1 MNLCVVWSPRA
12 DLAAGYFIG
21 KFPRARIAAG
31 CLGRYAG
38 DVTFCVMGRTDIP
51 ASVCNTSVNYV
62 GVFTMTMSKVLRC
75 SVIGAMLAGGAAAH
89 ALTVKPLVAQATL
102 VIGQVNVMHAD
113 GSASAMT
120 RGFEVRVGD
129 TVQTELG
136 GHVHLRFV
144 DGGRISVRPSS
155 RLQIDSYGYSETDAQ
170 ASAIKF
176 KLEEGVVRSI
186 TGEWGAA
193 ARHRFRLNTP
203 VAAIGV
209 KGTDFLV
216 KATSDLTSASVF
228 TGAISVAPLLGACG
242 AGLGPCQD
250 GRLLSED
257 MKGQMVE
264 LGRLQTA
271 PRLVPS
277 VDLAV
282 ASLPQ
287 QAVTL
292 AERQPQ
298 TVGTAVLLA
307 SADKPLLTE
316 EQVAAAV
323 NTLKPPQPT
332 LPPEPAAP
340 KTLSWGRYAW
350 AQSLT
355 GDSFS
360 AQIDSAML
368 QASERLA
375 SNGAYALFRP
385 LEDGKPI
392 VYAPGSGMAQFRLE
406 GASAS
411 VVSSSKPLEHVSV
424 TAATLGVNFD
434 ASTFSTRLDVQ
445 GAKMGSDVVQATGII
460 SNTGVMRSVGG
471 SSIVQGGLSADGRE
485 AGYLFQKSVSSGTL
499 QGITVWGR

>member
-1 MNLCVVWSPRA
+1 
-12 DLAAGYFIG
+12 
-21 KFPRARIAAG
+21 
-31 CLGRYAG
+31 
-38 DVTFCVMGRTDIP
+38 
-51 ASVCNTSVNYV
+51 
-62 GVFTMTMSKVLRC
+62 MSKVLRC

-89 ALTVKPLVAQATL
+89 ALTAHPPVAQATL
-102 VIGQVNVMHAD
+102 VIGQVRVMHAD

-144 DGGRISVRPSS
+144 DGGRVSVRPSS
-155 RLQIDSYGYSETDAQ
+155 RLQIDSYGYSETDTQ

-271 PRLVPS
+271 PRIVPS
-277 VDLAV
+277 TDLTV

-292 AERQPQ
+292 AERQTQ
-298 TVGTAVLLA
+298 NVGTAVLVA
-307 SADKPLLTE
+307 STDKPLTE

-323 NTLKPPQPT
+323 NMLKPTQPQEPTVPT
-332 LPPEPAAP
+332 LPTEPPPP
-340 KTLSWGRYAW
+340 KTLSWGRYTYG
-350 AQSLT
+350 QLLT
-355 GDSFS
+355 GDTFS
-360 AQIDSAML
+360 KEISVAML

-375 SNGAYALFRP
+375 SNGSYALLRP

-392 VYAPGSGMAQFRLE
+392 AFAPGSGSAQFRLE

-411 VVSSSKPLEHVSV
+411 VLRNGLATTLEHVSV
-424 TAATLGVNFD
+424 TAASLGVNFD
-434 ASTFSTRLDVQ
+434 NSTFSTRLDVQ
-445 GAKMGSDVVQATGII
+445 GAQLGKDVIQASGTISSTGL
-460 SNTGVMRSVGG
+460 MRSVGG
-471 SSIVQGGLSADGRE
+471 NSIVQGGLSADGRE
-485 AGYLFQKSVSSGTL
+485 AGYLFQKGIPSGTL

>member
-1 MNLCVVWSPRA
+1 
-12 DLAAGYFIG
+12 
-21 KFPRARIAAG
+21 
-31 CLGRYAG
+31 
-38 DVTFCVMGRTDIP
+38 
-51 ASVCNTSVNYV
+51 
-62 GVFTMTMSKVLRC
+62 MTMSKVLRC

-89 ALTVKPLVAQATL
+89 ALTAQPLVAQATL
-102 VIGQVNVMHAD
+102 VIGQVSVMHAD

-155 RLQIDSYGYSETDAQ
+155 RLQIDSYGYSENDAQ

-271 PRLVPS
+271 PRLVPA

-282 ASLPQ
+282 VSLPQ
-287 QAVTL
+287 QAAAL
-292 AERQPQ
+292 AERQAPS
-298 TVGTAVLLA
+298 VGTAVLLA
-307 SADKPLLTE
+307 ATDKPLLTDA
-316 EQVAAAV
+316 QVAAAV
-323 NTLKPPQPT
+323 GTLKPPPPPPLPLQPT
-332 LPPEPAAP
+332 LPLEPPAS
-340 KTLSWGRYAW
+340 KTLGWGRYAW
-350 AQSLT
+350 VQPLG
-355 GDSFS
+355 GDNFS
-360 AQIDSAML
+360 AEIDVAML
-368 QASERLA
+368 KANERLA
-375 SNGAYALFRP
+375 GNGAYALFRP
-385 LEDGKPI
+385 LENGQP
-392 VYAPGSGMAQFRLE
+392 VAYAPGAGTVQFRLE
-406 GASAS
+406 NSAAS
-411 VVSSSKPLEHVSV
+411 VLRNSGLESVSI

-434 ASTFSTRLDVQ
+434 TSSFATRLEVQ
-445 GAKMGSDVVQATGII
+445 GAQLGRDVVQASGTITDRGF
-460 SNTGVMRSVGG
+460 MQSVGG
-471 SSIVQGGLSADGRE
+471 GSTVQGGLSANGRE
-485 AGYLFQKSVSSGTL
+485 AGYLFEKAVPSGVL
-499 QGITVWGR
+499 QGVTVWGR

>member
-1 MNLCVVWSPRA
+1 M
-12 DLAAGYFIG
+12 
-21 KFPRARIAAG
+21 
-31 CLGRYAG
+31 
-38 DVTFCVMGRTDIP
+38 
-51 ASVCNTSVNYV
+51 
-62 GVFTMTMSKVLRC
+62 
-75 SVIGAMLAGGAAAH
+75 
-89 ALTVKPLVAQATL
+89 
-102 VIGQVNVMHAD
+102 VIGQVSVVHAD
-113 GSASAMT
+113 GSASSMT

-155 RLQIDSYGYSETDAQ
+155 RLQIDSYGYSETDTQ
-170 ASAIKF
+170 ANAIKF

-257 MKGQMVE
+257 MKGQVVE

-277 VDLAV
+277 ADLTV

-298 TVGTAVLLA
+298 NVGTAVLVA

-323 NTLKPPQPT
+323 NTLKPPVQPVPPDPTPPTQPT
-332 LPPEPAAP
+332 LPTLPVEPPPP
-340 KTLSWGRYAW
+340 KTLSWGRYTYG
-350 AQSLT
+350 QLLS
-355 GDSFS
+355 GDTFS
-360 AQIDSAML
+360 KEISVAML
-368 QASERLA
+368 QANERLA
-375 SNGAYALFRP
+375 SNGSYALFRP

-392 VYAPGSGMAQFRLE
+392 AYSPGSGSAQFRLE

-411 VVSSSKPLEHVSV
+411 VLRNGLVSTIEHVSV
-424 TAATLGVNFD
+424 TAASLGVNFD
-434 ASTFSTRLDVQ
+434 NSTFSTRLDVQ
-445 GAKMGSDVVQATGII
+445 GAQLGTDVIQASGTISSTGL
-460 SNTGVMRSVGG
+460 MRSVGG
-471 SSIVQGGLSADGRE
+471 NSIVQGGLSADGRE
-485 AGYLFQKSVSSGTL
+485 AGYLFQKGIPSGTL

>member
-1 MNLCVVWSPRA
+1 
-12 DLAAGYFIG
+12 
-21 KFPRARIAAG
+21 
-31 CLGRYAG
+31 
-38 DVTFCVMGRTDIP
+38 
-51 ASVCNTSVNYV
+51 
-62 GVFTMTMSKVLRC
+62 MTMSKVLRC

-89 ALTVKPLVAQATL
+89 ALTAQPLVAQATL
-102 VIGQVNVMHAD
+102 VIGQVRVMHAD

-155 RLQIDSYGYSETDAQ
+155 RLQIDSYGYSETDTQ

-216 KATSDLTSASVF
+216 KATPDITSASVF
-228 TGAISVAPLLGACG
+228 TGAISVAPLVGACG

-271 PRLVPS
+271 PRLVHS
-277 VDLAV
+277 ADLAV

-298 TVGTAVLLA
+298 TVATAMLLA
-307 SADKPLLTE
+307 ATDKPLLTDA
-316 EQVAAAV
+316 QVAEAV
-323 NTLKPPQPT
+323 STLKPVLPT
-332 LPPEPAAP
+332 LPPPP

-350 AQSLT
+350 VQSLS
-355 GDSFS
+355 GDTFS
-360 AQIDSAML
+360 AQIDNAML

-375 SNGAYALFRP
+375 SNGTYALFRP
-385 LEDGKPI
+385 LEDGKPMA
-392 VYAPGSGMAQFRLE
+392 YAPGAGSAQFRLE
-406 GASAS
+406 TASAS
-411 VVSSSKPLEHVSV
+411 VLRNGAGLEPVSV

-434 ASTFSTRLDVQ
+434 ASTFATRLEVQ
-445 GAKMGSDVVQATGII
+445 GAQMGRDVVQAVGTISDTGL
-460 SNTGVMRSVGG
+460 MRSVGG
-471 SSIVQGGLSADGRE
+471 SSIVQGGLSANGRE
-485 AGYLFQKSVSSGTL
+485 AGYLFQKGLPSGTL
-499 QGITVWGR
+499 HGITVWGR

>member
-1 MNLCVVWSPRA
+1 
-12 DLAAGYFIG
+12 
-21 KFPRARIAAG
+21 
-31 CLGRYAG
+31 
-38 DVTFCVMGRTDIP
+38 MGRTDIP

-277 VDLAV
+277 ADLAV

-307 SADKPLLTE
+307 ATDKPLTDA
-316 EQVAAAV
+316 QVAAAV
-323 NTLKPPQPT
+323 NTIKPPPPT
-332 LPPEPAAP
+332 LPPEPPVA
-340 KTLSWGRYAW
+340 KTLSWGRYTW

-360 AQIDSAML
+360 EQIDTAML

-375 SNGAYALFRP
+375 SNGSYALFRP
-385 LEDGKPI
+385 LEDGKAI
-392 VYAPGSGMAQFRLE
+392 AYAPGSGSAQFRLE
-406 GASAS
+406 TASAS
-411 VVSSSKPLEHVSV
+411 VLRNGKPLEHVSV
-424 TAATLGVNFD
+424 TGATLGVNFD
-434 ASTFSTRLDVQ
+434 NSSFSTRLDVE
-445 GAKMGSDVVQATGII
+445 GAQIGKDVIQATGTI

-471 SSIVQGGLSADGRE
+471 NSIVQGGLSADGRE
-485 AGYLFQKSVSSGTL
+485 AGYLFQKGVPSGTL

>member
-1 MNLCVVWSPRA
+1 
-12 DLAAGYFIG
+12 
-21 KFPRARIAAG
+21 
-31 CLGRYAG
+31 
-38 DVTFCVMGRTDIP
+38 
-51 ASVCNTSVNYV
+51 
-62 GVFTMTMSKVLRC
+62 
-75 SVIGAMLAGGAAAH
+75 
-89 ALTVKPLVAQATL
+89 
-102 VIGQVNVMHAD
+102 MHAD

-155 RLQIDSYGYSETDAQ
+155 RLQIDSYGYSETDTQ

-216 KATSDLTSASVF
+216 KATPDITSASVF

-298 TVGTAVLLA
+298 NVGTAVLLA
-307 SADKPLLTE
+307 ATDKPLTE
-316 EQVAAAV
+316 AQVAAAV
-323 NTLKPPQPT
+323 NTIK
-332 LPPEPAAP
+332 PPEPPAP
-340 KTLSWGRYAW
+340 KTLSWGRYTW
-350 AQSLT
+350 GQTLS

-360 AQIDSAML
+360 VEIDTAML
-368 QASERLA
+368 QATERLA
-375 SNGAYALFRP
+375 SNGSYALLRP
-385 LEDGKPI
+385 LEDGKHV
-392 VYAPGSGMAQFRLE
+392 VYSPGSGTAQFRLE
-406 GASAS
+406 TASAS
-411 VVSSSKPLEHVSV
+411 VFRNGLATTVEHVSV
-424 TAATLGVNFD
+424 TAASLGVNFD
-434 ASTFSTRLDVQ
+434 NSTFSTRLDVQ
-445 GAKMGSDVVQATGII
+445 GPQLGADVIQASGTISSTGL
-460 SNTGVMRSVGG
+460 MRSVGG

-485 AGYLFQKSVSSGTL
+485 AGYLFQKGVPSGSL

>member
-1 MNLCVVWSPRA
+1 
-12 DLAAGYFIG
+12 
-21 KFPRARIAAG
+21 
-31 CLGRYAG
+31 
-38 DVTFCVMGRTDIP
+38 MG
-51 ASVCNTSVNYV
+51 
-62 GVFTMTMSKVLRC
+62 KVLRY
-75 SVIGAMLAGGAAAH
+75 SVVGAMLAGGAAAH
-89 ALTVKPLVAQATL
+89 ALTVKPLVAQATM

-120 RGFEVRVGD
+120 RGFQVRVGD
-129 TVQTELG
+129 TVETELG

-144 DGGRISVRPSS
+144 DGARVSVRPSS
-155 RLQIDSYGYSETDAQ
+155 RLQIDSYAYSQTDAE

-216 KATSDLTSASVF
+216 RATADLTSASVF

-250 GRLLSED
+250 GRLLSQD

-271 PRLVPS
+271 PRLVPT
-277 VDLAV
+277 VDLVV

-287 QAVTL
+287 QAVAR
-292 AERQPQ
+292 AEQRQPQ
-298 TVGTAVLLA
+298 NVGTAVLLA
-307 SADKPLLTE
+307 AADKPLLTD

-323 NTLKPPQPT
+323 STLKPPQPGQPT
-332 LPPEPAAP
+332 LPALPPLPEPVLV
-340 KTLSWGRYAW
+340 KTLGWGRYTYG
-350 AQSLT
+350 QQLS
-355 GDSFS
+355 GDTFS
-360 AQIDSAML
+360 KQIDVAML
-368 QASERLA
+368 QANERLA

-385 LEDGKPI
+385 LEDGKPV
-392 VYAPGSGMAQFRLE
+392 VYAPGSGTAQFRLE
-406 GASAS
+406 TASAS
-411 VVSSSKPLEHVSV
+411 VLRNGLATTLEHVSV
-424 TAATLGVNFD
+424 TAASLGVNFD
-434 ASTFSTRLDVQ
+434 ANTFSTRLDVQ
-445 GAKMGSDVVQATGII
+445 GAQLGTDVIQATGTI
-460 SNTGVMRSVGG
+460 SNTGLMRSVGG
-471 SSIVQGGLSADGRE
+471 NSIVQGGLSADGRE
-485 AGYLFQKSVSSGTL
+485 AGYLFQKGIPSGTL

>member
-1 MNLCVVWSPRA
+1 MA
-12 DLAAGYFIG
+12 
-21 KFPRARIAAG
+21 
-31 CLGRYAG
+31 
-38 DVTFCVMGRTDIP
+38 
-51 ASVCNTSVNYV
+51 
-62 GVFTMTMSKVLRC
+62 MSKVLRC
-75 SVIGAMLAGGAAAH
+75 SVIGAMLASGAAAH
-89 ALTVKPLVAQATL
+89 ALTVQPLVAQATM
-102 VIGQVNVMHAD
+102 VIGQVSVVHAD
-113 GSASAMT
+113 GSASSMT

-155 RLQIDSYGYSETDAQ
+155 RLQIDSYGYSETDTQ
-170 ASAIKF
+170 ANAIKF

-257 MKGQMVE
+257 MKGQVVE

-277 VDLAV
+277 ADLTV

-298 TVGTAVLLA
+298 NVGTAVLVA

-323 NTLKPPQPT
+323 NNLKPPVQPVNPDPTPPTQPT
-332 LPPEPAAP
+332 LPTLPVEPPPP
-340 KTLSWGRYAW
+340 KTLSWGRYTYG
-350 AQSLT
+350 QLLS
-355 GDSFS
+355 GDTFS
-360 AQIDSAML
+360 KEISVAML
-368 QASERLA
+368 QANERLA
-375 SNGAYALFRP
+375 SNGSYALFRP

-392 VYAPGSGMAQFRLE
+392 AYSPGAGSAQFRLE

-411 VVSSSKPLEHVSV
+411 VLRNGLVSTIEHVSV
-424 TAATLGVNFD
+424 TAASLGVNFD
-434 ASTFSTRLDVQ
+434 NSTFSTRLDVQ
-445 GAKMGSDVVQATGII
+445 GAQLGTDVIQASGTISSTGL
-460 SNTGVMRSVGG
+460 MRSVGG
-471 SSIVQGGLSADGRE
+471 NSIVQGGLSADGRE
-485 AGYLFQKSVSSGTL
+485 AGYLFQKGIPSGTL

>member
-1 MNLCVVWSPRA
+1 
-12 DLAAGYFIG
+12 
-21 KFPRARIAAG
+21 
-31 CLGRYAG
+31 
-38 DVTFCVMGRTDIP
+38 
-51 ASVCNTSVNYV
+51 
-62 GVFTMTMSKVLRC
+62 
-75 SVIGAMLAGGAAAH
+75 MLASGAAAH
-89 ALTVKPLVAQATL
+89 ALTVQPLVAQATM
-102 VIGQVNVMHAD
+102 VIGQVSVVHAD
-113 GSASAMT
+113 GSASSMT

-155 RLQIDSYGYSETDAQ
+155 RLQIDSYGYSETDTQ

-242 AGLGPCQD
+242 AGLGPCQE
-250 GRLLSED
+250 GRLLSDD

-264 LGRLQTA
+264 LGRLQNA
-271 PRLVPS
+271 PRLVPLA
-277 VDLAV
+277 DLAV

-292 AERQPQ
+292 VERQPQ
-298 TVGTAVLLA
+298 NVGTAVLLA
-307 SADKPLLTE
+307 AADKPLLTE

-323 NTLKPPQPT
+323 NTLKPPTPPEPQQPT
-332 LPPEPAAP
+332 LPTLPVLPPEPP
-340 KTLSWGRYAW
+340 VVKTLSWGRYSL

-360 AQIDSAML
+360 TQIDAAML

-375 SNGAYALFRP
+375 SNGVYALFRP
-385 LEDGKPI
+385 LEDGKP
-392 VYAPGSGMAQFRLE
+392 VAYAPGSGTAQFRLA
-406 GASAS
+406 GAAAS
-411 VVSSSKPLEHVSV
+411 VVSAGKPVEHVSV

-434 ASTFSTRLDVQ
+434 ASTFATRLDVQ
-445 GAKMGSDVVQATGII
+445 GANMGSDVVQAVGTISKTGL
-460 SNTGVMRSVGG
+460 MRSVGG

-485 AGYLFQKSVSSGTL
+485 AGYLFQKGISSGIL
-499 QGITVWGR
+499 QGITLWGR